1 MRKKNQ
7 ITPFEN
13 MGRSRKTSEHLLNL
27 FKAGLSTVPFGGG
40 FASLMTDYIPSMKQK
55 RLEEFVQD
63 VAADL
68 QALQDRVKEDTFF
81 TEEFAFVFEKCFR
94 GAAENYQDEKL
105 KAFRGI
111 LINAAVPDLRCC
123 TLN

>member
-27 FKAGLSTVPFGGG
+27 LKAGLSTVPFGGG

-81 TEEFAFVFEKCFR
+81 TEEFAFVLKSVS
-94 GAAENYQDEKL
+94 AAQRKTTRTKNSRPSGV
-105 KAFRGI
+105 F
-111 LINAAVPDLRCC
+111 
-123 TLN
+123 